1 MNYQNISRFL
11 IISSFAM
18 GVSLPVSANTSAD
31 KNPDCKNR
39 YENHGHHEGF
49 NHEGRSISH
58 YMRNLNLT
66 EEQKSKIKALEQNDS
81 QAMQE
86 KFKALRETK
95 MEIRK
100 ISMSGNYDEAKV
112 KALAESDAKNM
123 AELTVLHARNGHQIY
138 QILTPEQRKQMDE
151 QRTKFESMQK
161 TKHNTDYAKPN

>member
-11 IISSFAM
+11 LISSMAL
-18 GVSLPVSANTSAD
+18 GVSLPVSANTSTD
-31 KNPDCKNR
+31 KNPDCKSR
-39 YENHGHHEGF
+39 YESHGHHEGF
-49 NHEGRSISH
+49 NDEGRSITH
-58 YMRNLNLT
+58 HMRNLNLT
-66 EEQKSKIKALEQNDS
+66 DEQKSKIKTLEQSNS

-123 AELTVLHARNGHQIY
+123 AELTVLHARTSNQIY
-138 QILTPEQRKQMDE
+138 QLLTPEQRKQMEE
-151 QRTKFESMQK
+151 QRSKFESMQK
-161 TKHNTDYAKPN
+161 GKRNPENMKPN